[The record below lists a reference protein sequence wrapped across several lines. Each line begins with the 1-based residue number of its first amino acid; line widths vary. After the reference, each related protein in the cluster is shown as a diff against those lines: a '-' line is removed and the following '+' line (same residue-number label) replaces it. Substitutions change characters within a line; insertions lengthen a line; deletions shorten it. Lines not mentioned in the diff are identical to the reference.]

1 MQLHIRSALRALGTA
16 PAEAYGASD
25 LRDCAGPPAGWSPR
39 LARAIA
45 AAIAARIEIVMTAH
59 RSAYEAAAA
68 YEELSRLSNAELG
81 RRGLPRAGIAWQIFK
96 ILTQPK

>member
-1 MQLHIRSALRALGTA
+1 MQLLSRSILRVLTA
-16 PAEAYGASD
+16 PAEAYRTPHPLD
-25 LRDCAGPPAGWSPR
+25 RAGPAAGWSPR
-39 LARAIA
+39 LARAFA
-45 AAIAARIEIVMTAH
+45 AAIAARIEIVMATH

-81 RRGLPRAGIAWQIFK
+81 RRRLARAGIAWQIFK